1 MKRKTVITSRE
12 IEKILVHLADEV
24 ANNRSDL
31 SNFALVGIHTRGVF
45 IAERIR
51 KIIQETRSQS
61 VGIGN
66 IDINLYRDDWT
77 RSTHH
82 PEVRGSDIPFPLD
95 GKDILLVDDVL
106 YTGRTIR
113 AAMDALMDY
122 GRPDR
127 IALCVLIDRGHR
139 ELPIQA
145 NYTGRYIET
154 EKNESVNVMLVE
166 YDDED
171 RVDILAP

>member
-1 MKRKTVITSRE
+1 MKRKTVLESRE
-12 IEKILVHLADEV
+12 IEKILYQLADAV
-24 ANNRSDL
+24 TNDRSDP
-31 SNFALVGIHTRGVF
+31 SRFALVGIHTRGVLL
-45 IAERIR
+45 AERIQ
-51 KIIQETRSQS
+51 KIIQETRNLRLS
-61 VGIGN
+61 IGN

-95 GKDILLVDDVL
+95 GREILLIDDVL
-106 YTGRTIR
+106 FTGRTIR

-145 NYTGRYIET
+145 NYTGRHIET
-154 EKNESVNVMLVE
+154 KKSESVNVMLAE
-166 YDDED
+166 CDGED